1 MCETGWAGVVG
12 KKEGKKHRQHS
23 EQGGVRRGGGSRD
36 TGLVKAFS

>member
-1 MCETGWAGVVG
+1 MCETGWGGSVG

-23 EQGGVRRGGGSRD
+23 EKGGRGGGSRD